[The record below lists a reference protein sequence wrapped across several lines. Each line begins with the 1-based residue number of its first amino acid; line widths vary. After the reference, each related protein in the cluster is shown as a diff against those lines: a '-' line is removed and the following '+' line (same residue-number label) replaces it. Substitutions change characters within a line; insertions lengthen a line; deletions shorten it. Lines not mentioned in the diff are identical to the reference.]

1 MDALIYM
8 VILPLFFFILINWVY
23 EFMKDLIGKPEVKE
37 LVIPDG
43 MKVEGNIRKEGRKFK
58 GTVNITYT
66 QTIKIINKPHPIE
79 ADTEEELKK
88 KYQEIINKYV
98 IK

>member
-8 VILPLFFFILINWVY
+8 VVLPLFFFILVNWVY
-23 EFMKDLIGKPEVKE
+23 EFMKDLISKPQIGE
-37 LVIPDG
+37 LKIPDG
-43 MKVEGNIRKEGRKFK
+43 MKVEGNIKKEGGKFK

-66 QTIKIINKPHPIE
+66 QTIKIINKPHPVE
-79 ADTEEELKK
+79 AATEEELQK
-88 KYQEIINKYV
+88 KYQEIINKYI

>member
-1 MDALIYM
+1 M

-43 MKVEGNIRKEGRKFK
+43 MKVEGNIRKEGGKFK

-66 QTIKIINKPHPIE
+66 QTIKITNKPHPIE
-79 ADTEEELKK
+79 ADNEEELQK